1 MFFPAW
7 HASTDSSVK
16 GIASQLERRR
26 HAVANRWNLDS
37 ELVLIGA
44 GDPIPIPGRA
54 DRTYPFRS
62 HSEYFYLTDRERPA
76 GVLAFDPHDG
86 WVDFVTEVT
95 RDERLWEGGSS
106 AATDGIPMSGLEPSL
121 ARSFAD
127 TRVTSPGLTLHRA
140 NSRKCRLRYS
150 TSSDRPARPRF
161 SAVAPG
167 PNGGRFTTRQ
177 QL

>member
-62 HSEYFYLTDRERPA
+62 HSEYFYLTDRERPG

-95 RDERLWEGGSS
+95 RDERLWEGASS
-106 AATDGIPMSGLEPSL
+106 AATEGIPISGLEPWL
-121 ARSFAD
+121 ARQRGRRVACLGVPRGD
-127 TRVTSPGLTLHRA
+127 TSCDSQLTSDLRHELNHVRRQKDA
-140 NSRKCRLRYS
+140 NEL
-150 TSSDRPARPRF
+150 
-161 SAVAPG
+161 
-167 PNGGRFTTRQ
+167 
-177 QL
+177 